1 MEGEWKVN
9 ENELAEI
16 KAIADSNLDTPVLMI
31 NIKKYNDGEY
41 PNSGTFWDSMK
52 ILPKISDEVGAKVLL
67 AITCAGLARLIAGR

>member
-31 NIKKYNDGEY
+31 NINKYNDGEY
-41 PNSGTFWDSMK
+41 PNGETYQDYLK
-52 ILPKISDEVGAKVLL
+52 ILPKIMFKVN
-67 AITCAGLARLIAGR
+67 